1 MKVSFSHLSLFD
13 FNPLPGDGF
22 YIRYGR
28 IKRTSEPGEG
38 CRVRTYILAIDQGTT
53 GTTALIVDHDGII
66 YGRGYA
72 KITQYYPKP
81 GWVEH
86 DPSEIWEQ
94 TVQAVSKAKH
104 AAGIGDADIAAIG
117 ITNQRE
123 TTILIDKVTG
133 EPIGRAIVW
142 QCRRTAERCAQLQA
156 QGAAEIIQAKTGLV
170 IDAYFSAT
178 KIQWF
183 LENLSGIRER
193 AERGDVLF
201 CNVDAWL
208 LWKLTNGRV
217 HATDFSNASRT
228 MLFNI
233 NTLDWDDELL
243 RLFNIPRSMLPDV
256 YPSINIFGYTEDG
269 IPIAGIAGDQQA
281 ALFGQAC
288 YQPGMTKVTY
298 GTGAFV
304 LMNAGKKPVAARHGL
319 LTTVACSLDGKA
331 EYALEGSVFIAGAA
345 IQWLQDLGLIK
356 EAGES
361 EQLAMEIKDT
371 GGVYLVPAF
380 IGLGAPH
387 WDMYAR
393 GTLIGLTRGS
403 GRAQVVR
410 AAVES
415 IAYQV
420 TDILEAMVVNSGL
433 WLAEVRVDGGVAT
446 NNFLAQFQADIAGVE
461 VSRPKM
467 LETTAL
473 GAAYLAGLGIGFW
486 KSGQD
491 VEALREVGQQFTPC
505 MEATERQA
513 LRRGWARALERA
525 RGWLIVEE

>member
-1 MKVSFSHLSLFD
+1 MGKSKLTSL
-13 FNPLPGDGF
+13 
-22 YIRYGR
+22 RREGR
-28 IKRTSEPGEG
+28 
-38 CRVRTYILAIDQGTT
+38 RVRNYILAIDQGTT
-53 GTTALIVDHDGII
+53 GTTVRIVGRDGII
-66 YGRGYA
+66 HGRGYA
-72 KITQYYPKP
+72 RITQYYPKP

-86 DPSEIWEQ
+86 DPSEIWTQ
-94 TVQAVSKAKH
+94 TLQAISQAKYD
-104 AAGIGDADIAAIG
+104 AGIEDADIAAIG
-117 ITNQRE
+117 IANQRE
-123 TTILIDKVTG
+123 TTILVDRLTG
-133 EPIGRAIVW
+133 EAIGRAIVW
-142 QCRRTAERCAQLQA
+142 QCRRTADKCEQLKAQRVTD
-156 QGAAEIIQAKTGLV
+156 IIQAKTGLI

-178 KIQWF
+178 KIQWL
-183 LENLSGIRER
+183 LENLPGMRER
-193 AERGDVLF
+193 AEGGEILF

-243 RLFNIPRSMLPDV
+243 RLFDIPRPMLPDV
-256 YPSINIFGYTEDG
+256 YPSINVFGYTDEG
-269 IPIAGIAGDQQA
+269 IMIAGIAGDQQA

-288 YQPGMTKVTY
+288 FRPGMTKVTY

-304 LMNAGKKPVAARHGL
+304 LMNVGKRPVIARRGL
-319 LTTVACSLDGKA
+319 LTTVACGPDRRA

-361 EQLAMEIKDT
+361 EGLALGIKDT

-380 IGLGAPH
+380 VGLGAPH

-393 GTLIGLTRGS
+393 GALVGLTRGS
-403 GRAQVVR
+403 GRAEVVR
-410 AAVES
+410 ATVES

-420 TDILEAMVVNSGL
+420 TDVLEAMVADSGL
-433 WLAEVRVDGGVAT
+433 RLAEIRVDGGAAT

-461 VSRPKM
+461 LSRPKM

-486 KSGQD
+486 KSGREI
-491 VEALREVGQQFTPC
+491 EALREVGQQFTPR
-505 MEATERQA
+505 MEAVERQA

-525 RGWLIVEE
+525 KGWLIVE

>member
-1 MKVSFSHLSLFD
+1 MC
-13 FNPLPGDGF
+13 
-22 YIRYGR
+22 RGR
-28 IKRTSEPGEG
+28 IEETSLRREG
-38 CRVRTYILAIDQGTT
+38 CRVRNYILAVDQGTT
-53 GTTALIVDHDGII
+53 GTTARIVDRDGVIR
-66 YGRGYA
+66 GRGYTR
-72 KITQYYPKP
+72 IPQYYPKL

-86 DPSEIWEQ
+86 DPSEIWTQ
-94 TVQAVSKAKH
+94 TSQAISQAKH
-104 AAGIGDADIAAIG
+104 DAGIENTDIAAIG

-123 TTILIDKVTG
+123 TTILVDRVTG
-133 EPIGRAIVW
+133 EAIGRAIVW
-142 QCRRTAERCAQLQA
+142 QCRRTADRCEQLKA
-156 QGAAEIIQAKTGLV
+156 QGLAKIIHDKTGLV

-178 KIQWF
+178 KIQWL
-183 LENLSGIRER
+183 LENLPGMRER
-193 AERGDVLF
+193 AERGEILF

-208 LWKLTNGRV
+208 LWKLSNGRV

-243 RLFNIPRSMLPDV
+243 RLFDIPRSMLPDV
-256 YPSINIFGYTEDG
+256 YPSISIFGYTEDG
-269 IPIAGIAGDQQA
+269 IPIAGVAGDQQA

-288 YQPGMTKVTY
+288 YRPGMTKVTY

-304 LMNAGKKPVAARHGL
+304 LMNIGKKPVIARHGL
-319 LTTVACSLDGKA
+319 LTTVACSPDGKA

-345 IQWLQDLGLIK
+345 IQWLQDLGLIRD
-356 EAGES
+356 AGES
-361 EQLAMEIKDT
+361 EQLSMSIKDT
-371 GGVYLVPAF
+371 AGVYLVPAF
-380 IGLGAPH
+380 VGLGAPH

-393 GTLIGLTRGS
+393 GTLVGLTRGS

-420 TDILEAMVVNSGL
+420 TDVLEAMAANSGL
-433 WLAEVRVDGGVAT
+433 GLGEIRVDGGAAT
-446 NNFLAQFQADIAGVE
+446 NNFLAQFQADVAGVE

-486 KSGQD
+486 KSGRD
-491 VEALREVGQQFTPC
+491 IEALRQVGQQFTPR
-505 MEATERQA
+505 MEAAERQA
-513 LRRGWARALERA
+513 LRRGWERALERA
-525 RGWLIVEE
+525 KGWLIAEE

>member
-1 MKVSFSHLSLFD
+1 M
-13 FNPLPGDGF
+13 
-22 YIRYGR
+22 
-28 IKRTSEPGEG
+28 
-38 CRVRTYILAIDQGTT
+38 RTYILAIDQGTT

-66 YGRGYA
+66 RGRGYA
-72 KITQYYPKP
+72 KITQYYPKS

-94 TVQAVSKAKH
+94 TLQAIGQAKH
-104 AAGIGDADIAAIG
+104 TAGIEDTDIAAIG

-123 TTILIDKVTG
+123 TTILVDRATG
-133 EPIGRAIVW
+133 VPIGRAIVW
-142 QCRRTAERCAQLQA
+142 QCRRTTDRCDQLQA
-156 QGAAEIIQAKTGLV
+156 QQGITKIIRTKTGLV

-183 LENLSGIRER
+183 LENLPGIRER
-193 AERGDVLF
+193 AEQGEIIF
-201 CNVDAWL
+201 CNIDTWL

-233 NTLDWDDELL
+233 KTMDWDDELL
-243 RLFNIPRSMLPDV
+243 RLFNIPRAMLPDV
-256 YPSINIFGYTEDG
+256 YPSINTFGHTEDG
-269 IPIAGIAGDQQA
+269 LPIAGIAGDQQA
-281 ALFGQAC
+281 ALFGQLC
-288 YQPGMTKVTY
+288 YRPGMTKVTY

-304 LMNAGKKPVAARHGL
+304 LMNTGNKAITAGHSL
-319 LTTVACSLDGKA
+319 LTTLACGLDGKA

-356 EAGES
+356 EAAES

-380 IGLGAPH
+380 VGLGAPH

-403 GRAQVVR
+403 GRAHIVR

-420 TDILEAMVVNSGL
+420 TDVLEAMVAISDL
-433 WLAEVRVDGGVAT
+433 PLAEIRVDGGAAT
-446 NNFLAQFQADIAGVE
+446 NNFLAQFQADIAGVQ

-486 KSGQD
+486 KSA
-491 VEALREVGQQFTPC
+491 EEIESLRQVGQQFSPW
-505 MEATERQA
+505 MGIAQREA
-513 LRRGWARALERA
+513 LRCGWARALERS
-525 RGWLIVEE
+525 RGWLMAEE

>member
-1 MKVSFSHLSLFD
+1 MRS
-13 FNPLPGDGF
+13 
-22 YIRYGR
+22 
-28 IKRTSEPGEG
+28 
-38 CRVRTYILAIDQGTT
+38 YILAIDQGTT

-66 YGRGYA
+66 RGRGYA
-72 KITQYYPKP
+72 RITQYYPKP

-86 DPSEIWEQ
+86 EPSEIWRQ
-94 TVQAVSKAKH
+94 TVQAVNKAKH
-104 AAGIGDADIAAIG
+104 NAGIGDADIAAIG

-123 TTILIDKVTG
+123 TTLLVDKLTG
-133 EPIGRAIVW
+133 ESIGRAIVW
-142 QCRRTAERCAQLQA
+142 QCRRTADRCDQLRA
-156 QGAAEIIQAKTGLV
+156 QGAVETIQAKTGLV

-178 KIQWF
+178 KLQWF
-183 LENLSGIRER
+183 LENLPGIRQR
-193 AERGDVLF
+193 AERGEILF
-201 CNVDAWL
+201 CNVDTWL
-208 LWKLTNGRV
+208 LWKLTNSRV

-233 NTLDWDDELL
+233 HTMDWDSELL
-243 RLFNIPRSMLPDV
+243 GLLDIPRPMLPEV
-256 YPSINIFGYTEDG
+256 HSSINIFGYTEGG
-269 IPIAGIAGDQQA
+269 IPIAGIAGDQQS

-288 YQPGMTKVTY
+288 YRPGMTKVTY

-304 LMNAGKKPVAARHGL
+304 LMNTGKKPIAARHGL
-319 LTTVACSLDGKA
+319 LTTLACGLDGKA

-356 EAGES
+356 EASES
-361 EQLAMEIKDT
+361 EQLAMEIEDT

-380 IGLGAPH
+380 VGLGAPH

-403 GRAQVVR
+403 GRAQVAR

-420 TDILEAMVVNSGL
+420 TDVLEAMVTGSGL
-433 WLAEVRVDGGVAT
+433 QLREVRVDGGAAT
-446 NNFLAQFQADIAGVE
+446 NNFLTQFQADIAGVE

-473 GAAYLAGLGIGFW
+473 GAAYLAGLGIGLW
-486 KSGQD
+486 KSAREI
-491 VEALREVGQQFTPC
+491 EALRKVGQHFTPC

-513 LRRGWARALERA
+513 LRRGWRRALERA
-525 RGWLIVEE
+525 RGWLTVEE

>member
-1 MKVSFSHLSLFD
+1 MVTYDYRISARY
-13 FNPLPGDGF
+13 PGEGLACALAES
-22 YIRYGR
+22 
-28 IKRTSEPGEG
+28 KETSRRREG
-38 CRVRTYILAIDQGTT
+38 CRVRNYILAVDQGTT
-53 GTTALIVDHDGII
+53 GTTARIVDRNGVIR
-66 YGRGYA
+66 GRGYA
-72 KITQYYPKP
+72 KIPQYYPRP

-86 DPSEIWEQ
+86 DPSEIWAQ
-94 TVQAVSKAKH
+94 TLQAISQAKH
-104 AAGIGDADIAAIG
+104 DAGIENTDVAAIG

-123 TTILIDKVTG
+123 TTILVDRLTG
-133 EPIGRAIVW
+133 EPVGRAIVW
-142 QCRRTAERCAQLQA
+142 QCRRTADRCEQLKA
-156 QGAAEIIQAKTGLV
+156 QGMADIIQAKTGLI

-183 LENLSGIRER
+183 LENLPGIRER
-193 AERGDVLF
+193 AERGEILF

-233 NTLDWDDELL
+233 NALDWDDELL
-243 RLFNIPRSMLPDV
+243 QLFNIPRSMLPDV
-256 YPSINIFGYTEDG
+256 YPSINIFGYSEDG
-269 IPIAGIAGDQQA
+269 IPVAGVAGDQQS

-288 YQPGMTKVTY
+288 YRPGMTKVTY

-304 LMNAGKKPVAARHGL
+304 LMNIGKKPAVARHGL
-319 LTTVACSLDGKA
+319 LTTVACSPDGNA
-331 EYALEGSVFIAGAA
+331 AYALEGSVFIAGAA

-361 EQLAMEIKDT
+361 EQLSMSIRDT

-380 IGLGAPH
+380 VGLGAPH

-393 GTLIGLTRGS
+393 GTLVGLTRGS

-415 IAYQV
+415 IVYQV
-420 TDILEAMVVNSGL
+420 MDVLEAMAANSGL
-433 WLAEVRVDGGVAT
+433 RLAEVRVDGGAAT

-473 GAAYLAGLGIGFW
+473 GAAYLAGLGVGFW
-486 KSGQD
+486 KSGQEI
-491 VEALREVGQQFTPC
+491 EALREVGQRFTPC
-505 MEATERQA
+505 MEAGERQA
-513 LRRGWARALERA
+513 LRCGWARALERA
-525 RGWLIVEE
+525 KGWLIVED

>member
-1 MKVSFSHLSLFD
+1 M
-13 FNPLPGDGF
+13 
-22 YIRYGR
+22 RC
-28 IKRTSEPGEG
+28 GETERDSG
-38 CRVRTYILAIDQGTT
+38 CRVGCNVKNYILAIDQGTT
-53 GTTALIVDHDGII
+53 GTTACIVGRDGIMR
-66 YGRGYA
+66 GRGYA
-72 KITQYYPKP
+72 RISQYYPKP

-86 DPSEIWEQ
+86 DPSEIWAQ
-94 TVQAVSKAKH
+94 TLQAISQAKYD
-104 AAGIGDADIAAIG
+104 AGIEDADIAAIG

-123 TTILIDKVTG
+123 TTILVDRVTG
-133 EPIGRAIVW
+133 EPVGQAIVW
-142 QCRRTAERCAQLQA
+142 QCRRTADRCEQLKA
-156 QGAAEIIQAKTGLV
+156 QGMAEVIQAKTGLV

-178 KIQWF
+178 KIQWL
-183 LENLSGIRER
+183 LENLAGMRKR
-193 AERGDVLF
+193 AERGEILF

-208 LWKLTNGRV
+208 LWKLTSGRV

-243 RLFNIPRSMLPDV
+243 RLFDIPRPMLPDV
-256 YPSINIFGYTEDG
+256 YPSINVFGYTDDG
-269 IPIAGIAGDQQA
+269 IPVAGIAGDQQA

-288 YQPGMTKVTY
+288 FRPGMTKVTY

-304 LMNAGKKPVAARHGL
+304 LMNVGKRPVIARRGL
-319 LTTVACSLDGKA
+319 LTTVACGPDRRA

-361 EQLAMEIKDT
+361 EGLALGIKDT

-380 IGLGAPH
+380 VGLGAPH

-393 GTLIGLTRGS
+393 GALVGLTRGS
-403 GRAQVVR
+403 GRAEVVR
-410 AAVES
+410 ATVES

-420 TDILEAMVVNSGL
+420 TDVLEAMVADSGL
-433 WLAEVRVDGGVAT
+433 RLAEIRVDGGAAT

-461 VSRPKM
+461 LSRPKM

-486 KSGQD
+486 KSGREI
-491 VEALREVGQQFTPC
+491 EALREVGQQFTPR
-505 MEATERQA
+505 MEAVERQA

-525 RGWLIVEE
+525 KGWLIVE

>member
-1 MKVSFSHLSLFD
+1 
-13 FNPLPGDGF
+13 
-22 YIRYGR
+22 
-28 IKRTSEPGEG
+28 
-38 CRVRTYILAIDQGTT
+38 VRTYILAIDQGTT
-53 GTTALIVDHDGII
+53 GTTTLIVDHHSVIR
-66 YGRGYA
+66 GRGYA

-86 DPSEIWEQ
+86 EPSQIWKQ
-94 TVQAVSKAKH
+94 TIQAVNQAKR
-104 AAGIGDADIAAIG
+104 AAGIGDTDIAAIG

-123 TTILIDKVTG
+123 TTLLVDRTTG
-133 EPIGRAIVW
+133 EPVGRAIVW
-142 QCRRTAERCAQLQA
+142 QCRRTANRCDQLRAQE
-156 QGAAEIIQAKTGLV
+156 AAGIIPAKTGLL

-178 KIQWF
+178 KLQWF
-183 LENLSGIRER
+183 LENLPGIRER
-193 AERGDVLF
+193 AERGEILF
-201 CNVDAWL
+201 CNVDTWL
-208 LWKLTNGRV
+208 LWKLTNGTV

-233 NTLDWDDELL
+233 NTMDWDNELL
-243 RLFNIPRSMLPDV
+243 QLFNIPRAMLPDV

-304 LMNAGKKPVAARHGL
+304 LMHTGKKPVASRHGL
-319 LTTVACSLDGKA
+319 LTTLACSLDGKA

-356 EAGES
+356 EASES
-361 EQLAMEIKDT
+361 ERLVMEIDDT

-380 IGLGAPH
+380 VGLGAPH

-410 AAVES
+410 ATVES

-420 TDILEAMVVNSGL
+420 TDVLEAMVADSGL
-433 WLAEVRVDGGVAT
+433 RLREVRVDGGATT

-486 KSGQD
+486 KSGQEI
-491 VEALREVGQQFTPC
+491 EALREVGRQFTPC

>member
-1 MKVSFSHLSLFD
+1 MAKSKTISQL
-13 FNPLPGDGF
+13 
-22 YIRYGR
+22 
-28 IKRTSEPGEG
+28 GEG
-38 CRVRTYILAIDQGTT
+38 SRVKACILAIDQGTT
-53 GTTALIVDHDGII
+53 GTTALIVDHDGAIC
-66 YGRGYA
+66 GRGYA
-72 KITQYYPKP
+72 RIPQYYPQP

-86 DPSEIWEQ
+86 DPLEIWAQ
-94 TVQAVSKAKH
+94 TLQAIGQAKH
-104 AAGIGDADIAAIG
+104 DAGIEDTEIAAIG

-123 TTILIDKVTG
+123 TTILVDRLTG
-133 EPIGRAIVW
+133 EPVGRAIVW
-142 QCRRTAERCAQLQA
+142 QCRRTADRCDQLKA
-156 QGAAEIIQAKTGLV
+156 QGMTEMIQARTGLV
-170 IDAYFSAT
+170 VDAYFSAT

-183 LENLSGIRER
+183 LENLPGVRER
-193 AERGDVLF
+193 AERGEILF

-208 LWKLTNGRV
+208 LWKLTNGRA

-228 MLFNI
+228 VLFNI

-243 RLFNIPRSMLPDV
+243 RLFNIPRSMLPTV
-256 YPSINIFGYTEDG
+256 CPSVNIFGYTDDG
-269 IPIAGIAGDQQA
+269 TPIAGVAGDQQA

-288 YQPGMTKVTY
+288 FQPGMTKVTY

-304 LMNAGKKPVAARHGL
+304 LMNTGKKPVAAKHGV
-319 LTTVACSLDGKA
+319 LTTVACSPDGKA

-361 EQLAMEIKDT
+361 EQLSMEIRDT

-380 IGLGAPH
+380 VGLGAPH

-393 GTLIGLTRGS
+393 GTLVGLTRGS

-420 TDILEAMVVNSGL
+420 TDVLEAMVANSGL
-433 WLAEVRVDGGVAT
+433 RLAEIRVDGGAAT

-473 GAAYLAGLGIGFW
+473 GVAYLAGLGIGFW
-486 KSGQD
+486 KS
-491 VEALREVGQQFTPC
+491 VWEIEALWEVGQQFTPH
-505 MEATERQA
+505 MKATERQA

-525 RGWLIVEE
+525 KGWLTVEE

>member
-1 MKVSFSHLSLFD
+1 MRS
-13 FNPLPGDGF
+13 
-22 YIRYGR
+22 
-28 IKRTSEPGEG
+28 
-38 CRVRTYILAIDQGTT
+38 YILAIDQGTT
-53 GTTALIVDHDGII
+53 GTTTLIVDHDGVVR
-66 YGRGYA
+66 GRGYS
-72 KITQYYPKP
+72 KITQHYPEP

-86 DPSEIWEQ
+86 DPAEIWAQ
-94 TVQAVSKAKH
+94 TLESIDQARH
-104 AAGIGDADIAAIG
+104 AAGVENTDIAAIG

-123 TTILIDKVTG
+123 TALLVDRLTG
-133 EPIGRAIVW
+133 EPVGRAIVW
-142 QCRRTAERCAQLQA
+142 QCRRTADRCEQLKAQEVA
-156 QGAAEIIQAKTGLV
+156 DVIQARTGLV

-178 KIQWF
+178 KVQW
-183 LENLSGIRER
+183 LLDNLPGVRER
-193 AERGDVLF
+193 GERGEILF
-201 CNVDAWL
+201 CTVDAWL
-208 LWKLTNGRV
+208 LWKLTDGRV

-233 NTLDWDDELL
+233 NTLDWDEELL
-243 RLFNIPRSMLPDV
+243 RLFNIPRPMLPDV
-256 YPSINIFGYTEDG
+256 HPSINVFGYTHDG
-269 IPIAGIAGDQQA
+269 VPVAGVAGDQQA

-288 YQPGMTKVTY
+288 YRPGMTKVTY

-304 LMNAGKKPVAARHGL
+304 LMDTGKKAVAARNGL
-319 LTTVACSLDGKA
+319 LTTLACSLNGKA

-356 EAGES
+356 EADES
-361 EQLAMEIKDT
+361 ERLSMEIDDT

-380 IGLGAPH
+380 VGLGAPH

-420 TDILEAMVVNSGL
+420 TDVLEAMVADSGL
-433 WLAEVRVDGGVAT
+433 RLTEIRVDGGAAT
-446 NNFLAQFQADIAGVE
+446 NNFLAQFQADVAGVE

-473 GAAYLAGLGIGFW
+473 GAAYLAGLGVGFW
-486 KSGQD
+486 KSAEEI
-491 VEALREVGQQFTPC
+491 EALREVGRRFSPC
-505 MEATERQA
+505 MVTARREA
-513 LRRGWARALERA
+513 LRRGWSRALERS
-525 RGWLIVEE
+525 RGWLIAEE

>member
-1 MKVSFSHLSLFD
+1 
-13 FNPLPGDGF
+13 
-22 YIRYGR
+22 
-28 IKRTSEPGEG
+28 
-38 CRVRTYILAIDQGTT
+38 VRNYILAIDQGTT
-53 GTTALIVDHDGII
+53 GTTALIVGRDGAIR
-66 YGRGYA
+66 GRGYT
-72 KITQYYPKP
+72 KISQYYPRP

-86 DPSEIWEQ
+86 DPLEIWAQ
-94 TVQAVSKAKH
+94 TLQAMNQARH
-104 AAGIGDADIAAIG
+104 DAGIENADIAAIG

-123 TTILIDKVTG
+123 TTILVDKLTG
-133 EPIGRAIVW
+133 EPVERAIVW
-142 QCRRTAERCAQLQA
+142 QCRRTADRCEQLKG
-156 QGAAEIIQAKTGLV
+156 QGLTEFIRAKTGLV

-178 KIQWF
+178 KIRWF
-183 LENLSGIRER
+183 LENLPGIRER
-193 AERGDVLF
+193 AERGEILF

-208 LWKLTNGRV
+208 LWKLTNGKV

-243 RLFNIPRSMLPDV
+243 RPFGIPRSMLPEV
-256 YPSINIFGYTEDG
+256 HPSIDIFGYTNDG

-288 YQPGMTKVTY
+288 YHPGMTKVTY

-304 LMNAGKKPVAARHGL
+304 LMNVGKKPIAARHGL
-319 LTTVACSLDGKA
+319 LTTVACSPDGKA
-331 EYALEGSVFIAGAA
+331 AYALEGSVFIAGAA
-345 IQWLQDLGLIK
+345 IQWLQDLGLIR
-356 EAGES
+356 EADES

-371 GGVYLVPAF
+371 GGVYLIPAF
-380 IGLGAPH
+380 VGLGAPH

-393 GTLIGLTRGS
+393 GTLVGLTRGS
-403 GRAQVVR
+403 GKAQVVR

-420 TDILEAMVVNSGL
+420 TDVLEAMVANSGMR
-433 WLAEVRVDGGVAT
+433 LAEIRVDGGAAT

-486 KSGQD
+486 KSGQE
-491 VEALREVGQQFTPC
+491 VEALREVGQRFTPE
-505 MEATERQA
+505 MEAGECQA
-513 LRRGWARALERA
+513 LRHGWARALERA
-525 RGWLIVEE
+525 KGWLIVEEQR

>member
-1 MKVSFSHLSLFD
+1 
-13 FNPLPGDGF
+13 
-22 YIRYGR
+22 
-28 IKRTSEPGEG
+28 
-38 CRVRTYILAIDQGTT
+38 VRTYILAIDQGTT
-53 GTTALIVDHDGII
+53 GTTALIVDHDGMIR
-66 YGRGYA
+66 GRGYA

-94 TVQAVSKAKH
+94 TVQAVSQAKH
-104 AAGIGDADIAAIG
+104 AAGIGHTDIAAIG

-123 TTILIDKVTG
+123 TTILVDRATG

-142 QCRRTAERCAQLQA
+142 QCRRTADRCAQFQA
-156 QGAAEIIQAKTGLV
+156 QGVAEIIRAKTGLV

-178 KIQWF
+178 KLQWF
-183 LENLSGIRER
+183 LENLPGIRER
-193 AERGDVLF
+193 AERGEILF
-201 CNVDAWL
+201 CSVDTWL

-217 HATDFSNASRT
+217 HATDVSNASRT

-233 NTLDWDDELL
+233 NTIDWDDELL
-243 RLFNIPRSMLPDV
+243 RLFNIPRAMLPDV

-304 LMNAGKKPVAARHGL
+304 LMNTGKKAIAAGHGL
-319 LTTVACSLDGKA
+319 LTTLACSLDGKT

-356 EAGES
+356 DVEES
-361 EQLAMEIKDT
+361 EQLAMEIEDT

-380 IGLGAPH
+380 VGLGAPH

-420 TDILEAMVVNSGL
+420 TDVLEAMVAISDL
-433 WLAEVRVDGGVAT
+433 PLAEVRVDGGAAT

-461 VSRPKM
+461 VSRPKI

-486 KSGQD
+486 KSGQ
-491 VEALREVGQQFTPC
+491 EIESLRELGQQFSPC
-505 MEATERQA
+505 MKATERQA

>member
-1 MKVSFSHLSLFD
+1 
-13 FNPLPGDGF
+13 
-22 YIRYGR
+22 
-28 IKRTSEPGEG
+28 
-38 CRVRTYILAIDQGTT
+38 VRTYILAIDQGTT

-66 YGRGYA
+66 RGRGYA
-72 KITQYYPKP
+72 RITQYYPRP

-94 TVQAVSKAKH
+94 TVHAVSQAKD
-104 AAGIGDADIAAIG
+104 AAGIGNTDIAAIG

-123 TTILIDKVTG
+123 TTILVDKVTG
-133 EPIGRAIVW
+133 EPAGRAIVW
-142 QCRRTAERCAQLQA
+142 QCRRTADMCDQLRA
-156 QGAAEIIQAKTGLV
+156 GGAAEIIRDRTGLV

-183 LENLSGIRER
+183 LENLPGLRER
-193 AERGDVLF
+193 AERGELLF
-201 CNVDAWL
+201 CNVDTWL
-208 LWKLTNGRV
+208 LWKLTNHRV

-233 NTLDWDDELL
+233 NTLKWDDELL
-243 RLFNIPRSMLPDV
+243 QLFNIPRSMLPDV
-256 YPSINIFGYTEDG
+256 YPSINDFGYTEDG
-269 IPIAGIAGDQQA
+269 IPIAGIAGDQHA

-304 LMNAGKKPVAARHGL
+304 LMNIGKKAIAAGNGL
-319 LTTVACSLDGKA
+319 LTTLACSLDGKA

-361 EQLAMEIKDT
+361 EQLAMKIKDT

-380 IGLGAPH
+380 VGLGAPH

-403 GRAQVVR
+403 GRAEVVR
-410 AAVES
+410 ATVES

-420 TDILEAMVVNSGL
+420 TDVLEAMAANSGL
-433 WLAEVRVDGGVAT
+433 QSAEVRVDGGAAT
-446 NNFLAQFQADIAGVE
+446 NNFLLQFQADIAGVE

-486 KSGQD
+486 ESAEEI
-491 VEALREVGQQFTPC
+491 EALREVSRRFTPC
-505 MEATERQA
+505 MGTAQREA
-513 LRRGWARALERA
+513 LRRGWARALERS
-525 RGWLIVEE
+525 RGWLVAEE

>member
-1 MKVSFSHLSLFD
+1 L
-13 FNPLPGDGF
+13 
-22 YIRYGR
+22 
-28 IKRTSEPGEG
+28 
-38 CRVRTYILAIDQGTT
+38 RTYILAIDQGTT
-53 GTTALIVDHDGII
+53 GTTVLIVDHDGII
-66 YGRGYA
+66 RGRGYA
-72 KITQYYPKP
+72 RITQYYPKP

-86 DPSEIWEQ
+86 YPSEIWDQ
-94 TVQAVSKAKH
+94 TVQAVTKAKH
-104 AAGIGDADIAAIG
+104 TAGIGDTDIAAIG

-123 TTILIDKVTG
+123 TTILVDRVTG

-142 QCRRTAERCAQLQA
+142 QCRRTADRCDQLQV
-156 QGAAEIIQAKTGLV
+156 QGATETVQAKTGLV

-178 KIQWF
+178 KLQWF
-183 LENLSGIRER
+183 LDNLPGIRER
-193 AERGDVLF
+193 AERGEILF
-201 CNVDAWL
+201 CNVDTWL
-208 LWKLTNGRV
+208 LWKLTNGGV

-233 NTLDWDDELL
+233 NTMNWDDELL
-243 RLFNIPRSMLPDV
+243 LLFNIPRAMLPDV
-256 YPSINIFGYTEDG
+256 RPSINIFGYTEAG

-304 LMNAGKKPVAARHGL
+304 LMNIGKKAIAAGHGL
-319 LTTVACSLDGKA
+319 LTTLACSLDGKS

-345 IQWLQDLGLIK
+345 IRWLQDLGLIK
-356 EAGES
+356 ETAES

-380 IGLGAPH
+380 VGLGAPH

-420 TDILEAMVVNSGL
+420 TDVLEAMVADSGL
-433 WLAEVRVDGGVAT
+433 RLREVRVDGGAAT
-446 NNFLAQFQADIAGVE
+446 NNFLTQFQADIAGVE
-461 VSRPKM
+461 VSRPKT

-486 KSGQD
+486 GSGEEI
-491 VEALREVGQQFTPC
+491 EALRKVGQQFTPC
-505 MEATERQA
+505 METTERQT

-525 RGWLIVEE
+525 RGWLIAEE

>member
-1 MKVSFSHLSLFD
+1 V
-13 FNPLPGDGF
+13 
-22 YIRYGR
+22 
-28 IKRTSEPGEG
+28 T
-38 CRVRTYILAIDQGTT
+38 TYILAIDQGTT
-53 GTTALIVDHDGII
+53 GTTALIVDHDGSIR
-66 YGRGYA
+66 GRGYA
-72 KITQYYPKP
+72 KIAQYYPKP

-86 DPSEIWEQ
+86 DPLEICEQ
-94 TVQAVSKAKH
+94 TLQAVKQAKH
-104 AAGIGDADIAAIG
+104 AVGIGDADIAAIG

-123 TTILIDKVTG
+123 TTILIDRVTG
-133 EPIGRAIVW
+133 EPVGPAIVW
-142 QCRRTAERCAQLQA
+142 QCRRTADRCDQLKA
-156 QGAAEIIQAKTGLV
+156 QGMAEIIQAKTGLI

-183 LENLSGIRER
+183 LENLPGIRER
-193 AERGDVLF
+193 AERGEILF
-201 CNVDAWL
+201 CNVDTWL
-208 LWKLTNGRV
+208 LWKLTNARAHV
-217 HATDFSNASRT
+217 TDFSNASRT

-233 NTLDWDDELL
+233 NTLDWDGELM

-256 YPSINIFGYTEDG
+256 YPSINIFGHTENG
-269 IPIAGIAGDQQA
+269 TPIAGVAGDQQA

-304 LMNAGKKPVAARHGL
+304 LMNIGKRPIVARHGL
-319 LTTVACSLDGKA
+319 LTTLACSLDRKA

-345 IQWLQDLGLIK
+345 IQWLQDLGMIR
-356 EAGES
+356 EAEES
-361 EQLAMEIKDT
+361 ERLSMTIKDT

-380 IGLGAPH
+380 VGLGAPH

-393 GTLIGLTRGS
+393 GMLAGLTRGS

-410 AAVES
+410 ATVES

-420 TDILEAMVVNSGL
+420 TDVLEAMVANSDL
-433 WLAEVRVDGGVAT
+433 HLKEIRVDGGAAT
-446 NNFLAQFQADIAGVE
+446 NNFLAQFQADIAAVE
-461 VSRPKM
+461 VSRPRV

-486 KSGQD
+486 KSGQEI
-491 VEALREVGQQFTPC
+491 EALREVGQQFTPH

-513 LRRGWARALERA
+513 LRRGWERALQRA
-525 RGWLIVEE
+525 KGWLTA

>member
-1 MKVSFSHLSLFD
+1 
-13 FNPLPGDGF
+13 
-22 YIRYGR
+22 
-28 IKRTSEPGEG
+28 
-38 CRVRTYILAIDQGTT
+38 VRTYILAIDQGTT

-66 YGRGYA
+66 RGRGYA
-72 KITQYYPKP
+72 RITQYYPRP

-94 TVQAVSKAKH
+94 TVHAVSQAKH
-104 AAGIGDADIAAIG
+104 AAGTGDTDIAAIG

-123 TTILIDKVTG
+123 TTIIIDKVSG
-133 EPIGRAIVW
+133 EPVGRAIVW
-142 QCRRTAERCAQLQA
+142 QCRRTAERCDQLRA
-156 QGAAEIIQAKTGLV
+156 GGTAEIIRDRTGLI

-183 LENLSGIRER
+183 LENLRGIREH
-193 AERGDVLF
+193 AERGEILF
-201 CNVDAWL
+201 CNVDTWL
-208 LWKLTNGRV
+208 LWKLTNNRV

-233 NTLDWDDELL
+233 NTLEWDDQLL
-243 RLFNIPRSMLPDV
+243 QLFNIPRSMLPDV
-256 YPSINIFGYTEDG
+256 YPSINNFGYTEEG
-269 IPIAGIAGDQQA
+269 IPITGIAGDQHA

-288 YQPGMTKVTY
+288 YQPGITKVTY

-304 LMNAGKKPVAARHGL
+304 LMNIGKRPIIAKHGL
-319 LTTVACSLDGKA
+319 LTTLACSLDGKA

-361 EQLAMEIKDT
+361 EQLAMKIKDT

-380 IGLGAPH
+380 VGLGAPH

-403 GRAQVVR
+403 GRAEVVR
-410 AAVES
+410 ATVES

-420 TDILEAMVVNSGL
+420 TDVLEAMAANSGL
-433 WLAEVRVDGGVAT
+433 QSAEVRVDGGAAT
-446 NNFLAQFQADIAGVE
+446 NNFLLQFQADIAGVE

-486 KSGQD
+486 ESAEEI
-491 VEALREVGQQFTPC
+491 EALREVSRRFTPC
-505 MEATERQA
+505 MGTAQREA

>member
-1 MKVSFSHLSLFD
+1 M
-13 FNPLPGDGF
+13 
-22 YIRYGR
+22 
-28 IKRTSEPGEG
+28 EG

-53 GTTALIVDHDGII
+53 GTTTLIVDRDGII
-66 YGRGYA
+66 RGRGYT

-81 GWVEH
+81 DWVEH

-94 TVQAVSKAKH
+94 TLQAVGKAKH

-123 TTILIDKVTG
+123 TTILIDRATG

-142 QCRRTAERCAQLQA
+142 QCRRTADRCDQLKA
-156 QGAAEIIQAKTGLV
+156 QGMAEIIQAKTGLV

-183 LENLSGIRER
+183 LENLPGVRER
-193 AERGDVLF
+193 AERGEILF

-243 RLFNIPRSMLPDV
+243 RFFHIPRSMLPDV
-256 YPSINIFGYTEDG
+256 YPSINIFSYTEDG
-269 IPIAGIAGDQQA
+269 IPITGVAGDQQA

-304 LMNAGKKPVAARHGL
+304 LMNVGKKPVVARHGL
-319 LTTVACSLDGKA
+319 LTTVACSLDREA

-345 IQWLQDLGLIK
+345 IQWLQDLGLIR

-380 IGLGAPH
+380 VGLGAPH

-393 GTLIGLTRGS
+393 GMLVGLTRGS

-410 AAVES
+410 ATVES

-420 TDILEAMVVNSGL
+420 TDVLEAMVANSGL
-433 WLAEVRVDGGVAT
+433 RLAEVRVDGGAVT

-486 KSGQD
+486 KSGQEI
-491 VEALREVGQQFTPC
+491 EALREVGQRFTPR
-505 MEATERQA
+505 MEATEREA
-513 LRRGWARALERA
+513 LRRGWERALERA
-525 RGWLIVEE
+525 KGWLIVEE

>member
-1 MKVSFSHLSLFD
+1 MIGYDYLISTR
-13 FNPLPGDGF
+13 NPGAGCTHVAAKPKETS
-22 YIRYGR
+22 RPSEGR
-28 IKRTSEPGEG
+28 
-38 CRVRTYILAIDQGTT
+38 RVRTCVLAIDQGTT
-53 GTTALIVDHDGII
+53 GTTAIIVDHHGII
-66 YGRGYA
+66 RGRGYA
-72 KITQYYPKP
+72 RITQYYPQP

-94 TVQAVSKAKH
+94 TLRAVSQAKH
-104 AAGIGDADIAAIG
+104 DAGIEDADVAAIG

-123 TTILIDKVTG
+123 TTILADRITG

-142 QCRRTAERCAQLQA
+142 QCRRTADSCVQLKA
-156 QGAAEIIQAKTGLV
+156 QGMAETIQSKTGLI

-178 KIQWF
+178 KIQWL
-183 LENLSGIRER
+183 LENLPGIRKR
-193 AERGDVLF
+193 AERGEILF

-208 LWKLTNGRV
+208 LWKLTDGRV

-228 MLFNI
+228 LLFNV
-233 NTLDWDDELL
+233 NTLDWDEELL
-243 RLFNIPRSMLPDV
+243 RLFDIPRFMLPDV
-256 YPSINIFGYTEDG
+256 HPSIDIFAYTDDG
-269 IPIAGIAGDQQA
+269 IPIAGVAGDQQA
-281 ALFGQAC
+281 GLFGQAC
-288 YQPGMTKVTY
+288 FRPGMTKVTY

-304 LMNAGKKPVAARHGL
+304 LMNIGKKPMPARHSL
-319 LTTVACSLDGKA
+319 LATLACSLDGKA
-331 EYALEGSVFIAGAA
+331 EYALEGSVFVAGAA
-345 IQWLQDLGLIK
+345 IQWLQELGLIR

-380 IGLGAPH
+380 VGLGAPH

-393 GTLIGLTRGS
+393 GALVGLTRGS

-410 AAVES
+410 ATLES

-420 TDILEAMVVNSGL
+420 TDVLEAMVADSSLPVGEL
-433 WLAEVRVDGGVAT
+433 RVDGGAAT
-446 NNFLAQFQADIAGVE
+446 NNFLTQFQADIAGVE
-461 VSRPKM
+461 VSRSKM

-486 KSGQD
+486 KSGQEI
-491 VEALREVGQQFTPC
+491 EALRQVGQQFTPR
-505 MEATERQA
+505 MEAAERRA

-525 RGWLIVEE
+525 RGWLTVQE

>member
-1 MKVSFSHLSLFD
+1 MRS
-13 FNPLPGDGF
+13 
-22 YIRYGR
+22 
-28 IKRTSEPGEG
+28 
-38 CRVRTYILAIDQGTT
+38 YILAIDQGTT
-53 GTTALIVDHDGII
+53 GTTTLIVDHDGVVR
-66 YGRGYA
+66 GRGYS
-72 KITQYYPKP
+72 KITQHYPEP

-86 DPSEIWEQ
+86 DPAEIWAQ
-94 TVQAVSKAKH
+94 TLESIDQARH
-104 AAGIGDADIAAIG
+104 AAGVENTDIAAIG

-123 TTILIDKVTG
+123 TALLVDRSTG
-133 EPIGRAIVW
+133 EPVGRAIVW
-142 QCRRTAERCAQLQA
+142 QCRRTADRCEQLKAQEVA
-156 QGAAEIIQAKTGLV
+156 DVIQARTGLV

-178 KIQWF
+178 KVQW
-183 LENLSGIRER
+183 LLDNLPGVRER
-193 AERGDVLF
+193 GERGEILF
-201 CNVDAWL
+201 CTVDAWL
-208 LWKLTNGRV
+208 LWKLTDGRV

-233 NTLDWDDELL
+233 NTLDWDEELL
-243 RLFNIPRSMLPDV
+243 RLFNIPRPMLPDV
-256 YPSINIFGYTEDG
+256 HPSINVFGYTHDG
-269 IPIAGIAGDQQA
+269 VPVAGVAGDQQA

-288 YQPGMTKVTY
+288 YRPGMTKVTY

-304 LMNAGKKPVAARHGL
+304 LMDTGKKPVAAKNGL
-319 LTTVACSLDGKA
+319 LTTLACSLNGKA

-356 EAGES
+356 EADES
-361 EQLAMEIKDT
+361 ERLSMEIDDT

-380 IGLGAPH
+380 VGLGAPH

-420 TDILEAMVVNSGL
+420 TDVLEAMVADSGL
-433 WLAEVRVDGGVAT
+433 GPTEIRVDGGAAT
-446 NNFLAQFQADIAGVE
+446 NNFLAQFQADVAGVE

-473 GAAYLAGLGIGFW
+473 GAAYLAGLGVGFW
-486 KSGQD
+486 KSAEEI
-491 VEALREVGQQFTPC
+491 EALREVGRRFSPC
-505 MEATERQA
+505 MVTARREA
-513 LRRGWARALERA
+513 LRRGWSRALERS
-525 RGWLIVEE
+525 RGWLIAEE